1 MKIRKTTLADLPR
14 VMEIY
19 ALAREFMAANGN
31 PTQWAERNW
40 PPEDLIRSDIAA
52 GDSYV
57 CEHDGRVIAVFYF
70 VEGPDIEPT
79 YRVIEDGDWADD
91 SPYGVVHRIA
101 TDGSVRGTG
110 AFCLNWAIDQSRHL
124 RRRDRSFHRE
134 PLPPHRGDPE
144 V

>member
-1 MKIRKTTLADLPR
+1 MKIRKTTPADLPR

-31 PTQWAERNW
+31 PTQWAEKNW
-40 PPEDLIRSDIAA
+40 PPEDLIRADIAA

-57 CEHDGRVIAVFYF
+57 CEHEGRIIAVFYF
-70 VEGPDIEPT
+70 VQGPDIEPT

-101 TDGSVRGTG
+101 TDGTVRGTG
-110 AFCLNWAIDQSRHL
+110 AFCLNWA
-124 RRRDRSFHRE
+124 FE
-134 PLPPHRGDPE
+134 
-144 V
+144 

>member
-57 CEHDGRVIAVFYF
+57 CEH
-70 VEGPDIEPT
+70 
-79 YRVIEDGDWADD
+79 ED
-91 SPYGVVHRIA
+91 PYPRYA
-101 TDGSVRGTG
+101 YEKS
-110 AFCLNWAIDQSRHL
+110 
-124 RRRDRSFHRE
+124 
-134 PLPPHRGDPE
+134 
-144 V
+144 